1 MATYA
6 YYHLKVHE
14 KTNSVDP
21 DLKFVF
27 ADLTSEEIATS
38 FMCTADVRA
47 RQQLFDE
54 IRFGVL
60 FDTAAWLARNLQ

>member
-6 YYHLKVHE
+6 YYHLRVHE

-27 ADLTSEEIATS
+27 ADLSSEEIATS
-38 FMCTADVRA
+38 FMCTTDVQT
-47 RQQLFDE
+47 RQ
-54 IRFGVL
+54 
-60 FDTAAWLARNLQ
+60 